1 MSDEIDCKIT
11 APGKSYQPFIAPSSQ
26 NESDR
31 RVKVDVS
38 VDIVNILNILE
49 IKSIIQVRF
58 FLYLSWHDPRLVFFN
73 LKSDSGLNVLSKEER
88 EGLWLPKL
96 VFSNTADMQSTLVD
110 DNAVLSVQRDG
121 QYQVQ
126 DITEAENKYLYDG
139 KDNKLV
145 LSRFYNIDFL
155 CNYRMNWFPFD
166 IQECQM
172 VIGIKGK
179 GKELI
184 NLAIEK
190 LKYLG
195 EDSVN
200 QYVIRTSELVKMEE
214 TNQIK
219 VVIKMDRNLLTIVL
233 TTIVPTVLLNMITY
247 STTFFKD
254 SHFEAAVAVN
264 LTVMLVLA
272 TLFISVSYNNHCTR
286 IFMHFNHTGEF
297 QPACYLIH

>member
-11 APGKSYQPFIAPSSQ
+11 APGKSYQAFIAPSSQ
-26 NESDR
+26 NDSDR

-38 VDIVNILNILE
+38 VDLVNILNILE

-73 LKSDSGLNVLSKEER
+73 LKADSGLNVLSTEER
-88 EGLWLPKL
+88 GKLWLPQL
-96 VFSNTADMQSTLVD
+96 VFSNTADRESTLVD
-110 DNAVLSVQRDG
+110 DDAVLSVQRDG
-121 QYQVQ
+121 QFQVQ
-126 DITEAENKYLYDG
+126 DVTEAENKYLYDG
-139 KDNKLV
+139 RENKLL

-166 IQECQM
+166 IQECHM
-172 VIGIKGK
+172 VFDIKGK
-179 GKELI
+179 GRDVI
-184 NLAIEK
+184 NLATEK

-200 QYVIRTSELVKMEE
+200 QYVIKSSKLVKMEK

-219 VVIKMDRNLLTIVL
+219 VIIMMDRNLLTIVL
-233 TTIVPTVLLNMITY
+233 TTIVPTILLNMITY

-272 TLFISVSYNNHCTR
+272 TLFISVSTN
-286 IFMHFNHTGEF
+286 G
-297 QPACYLIH
+297 ASK